1 MTDRTATTPEPT
13 YGTVVEVVR
22 LAPRLV
28 RVVLGDPGLEN
39 YVPSPDTDQYVNALF
54 LPDGAPYAPPFDME
68 EVRALPPEQRPLGR
82 RYTIRSWD
90 PDRRLV
96 AIDFVVHGD
105 IGRAGR
111 WADNAKPG
119 DTLQFVGPH
128 GGYAP
133 STTADWH
140 LMAGDESAL
149 PAIAASLEKVR
160 PGVPVLAFLVVDAPG
175 HEIAL
180 ASPGDLTVAWTY
192 RDETPSVDAVVA
204 PIAAAT
210 FPDGVPDVFV
220 HGEAAEIR
228 AIRRHLITERGIPRE
243 GTSISPYW
251 RRGMDDESWRE
262 VKRDWVAE
270 VDREA

>member
-1 MTDRTATTPEPT
+1 MTDHPTPL

-28 RVVLGDPGLEN
+28 RVILGDPGLDT
-39 YVPSPDTDQYVNALF
+39 YSPSDETDQYVNALF
-54 LPDGAPYAPPFDME
+54 LPDDASYAPPFDLE
-68 EVRALPPEQRPLGR
+68 EVRTLPADQRPLGR
-82 RYTIRSWD
+82 RYTIRSWN
-90 PDRRLV
+90 PEQRRV

-140 LMAGDESAL
+140 LLAGDESAL
-149 PAIAASLEKVR
+149 PAIAASLEQVR

-175 HEIAL
+175 HEIEL
-180 ASPGDLTVAWTY
+180 QSPGDLRVDWVY
-192 RDETPSVDAVVA
+192 RESTPGVDAVVA

-210 FPDGVPDVFV
+210 FPEGTPDVFV
-220 HGEAAEIR
+220 HGEAAEVR
-228 AIRRHLITERGIPRE
+228 AIRRHLIADRGIPRD

-251 RRGMDDESWRE
+251 RRGLDDEAWRE
-262 VKRDWVAE
+262 VKRDWVAD
-270 VDREA
+270 VNNDV